1 MKTRVSVQ
9 ERLKDLRVER
19 GLKLEE
25 LAEQTGISKSALGSY
40 ENDDYK
46 EINHGSLLKLA
57 DFYQVSVDYL
67 LGLTDNREYL
77 DTPLAELHLTDEA
90 VALLKSGRVNNRL
103 LCEMMAH
110 KDFIRL
116 LADIEIYVDRVAS
129 MQVQSL
135 NAYVDVVRQEIIDRY
150 QPGEDD
156 PHLRVLRAA
165 HLDEDEYFSQLV
177 SEDLRRVIQDIRAA
191 HKVAE
196 ELRQDI
202 EEVMN
207 FKGSDLER
215 QAILYCKRLGINYSK
230 LTELEFRQL
239 IHILNKSS
247 LLKTHGSKRKKRK

>member
-1 MKTRVSVQ
+1 MTQ
-9 ERLKDLRVER
+9 E
-19 GLKLEE
+19 
-25 LAEQTGISKSALGSY
+25 
-40 ENDDYK
+40 
-46 EINHGSLLKLA
+46 EIKQILPHRDNMLLI
-57 DFYQVSVDYL
+57 
-67 LGLTDNREYL
+67 
-77 DTPLAELHLTDEA
+77 DEA
-90 VALLKSGRVNNRL
+90 EICRDQLDENGQPTTCTGAYTITGEEWFLKGHFPGNPVVPGVV

-156 PHLRVLRAA
+156 PHLRILKAA

-177 SEDLRRVIQDIRAA
+177 SEDIGRIIRDIRTA
-191 HKVAE
+191 HLGDSEGAPVNTVAE

-230 LTELEFRQL
+230 LSELEFRQL

>member
-1 MKTRVSVQ
+1 MSSLESKYR
-9 ERLKDLRVER
+9 RLKRRKRRNIILNTVCLLIACS
-19 GLKLEE
+19 GLLWTVNYFWKY
-25 LAEQTGISKSALGSY
+25 ISY
-40 ENDDYK
+40 EITND
-46 EINHGSLLKLA
+46 A
-57 DFYQVSVDYL
+57 FVDQYISPVNIRVAGYIQDVRFREHQFVHKGDTL
-67 LGLTDNREYL
+67 VVLDNREYL
-77 DTPLAELHLTDEA
+77 NTPLAELHLTDEA

-156 PHLRVLRAA
+156 PHLRILKAA

-177 SEDLRRVIQDIRAA
+177 SEDIGRIIRDIRTA
-191 HKVAE
+191 HLGDSEGAPVNTVAE

-207 FKGSDLER
+207 FKGAK
-215 QAILYCKRLGINYSK
+215 QAI
-230 LTELEFRQL
+230 
-239 IHILNKSS
+239 
-247 LLKTHGSKRKKRK
+247 